1 MKAKQFLVIFCAYL
15 QSCWTLS
22 GFDKIN
28 LITVAANP
36 ERVESSTVF
45 ENQPKKSQLFQ

>member
-1 MKAKQFLVIFCAYL
+1 MKAKQFLVIFSVL
-15 QSCWTLS
+15 SKTCWTLS

-45 ENQPKKSQLFQ
+45 ENQPKKSQLIQ